1 MVRLERRRA
10 QIGQHHL
17 HGLPRESEELVS
29 MDGSLTWIAVH
40 ISFMKS
46 LYAKNCI
53 NVLVLSYSKR
63 HLRRVFIALNA
74 LNGWDHKEFQKVN
87 KYLRIILVHP
97 EFKSY
102 NYVDVIKRAW
112 VVGCGFFDIEDYDI
126 PYMASLLIHESH
138 HIAQHQTGHRSYG
151 QKAEGLALNR
161 QKKFLKKIKYSFA
174 VKWLDKKFKSSWWK
188 ALDRQKNNRI
198 KAEKLLHKFLDDKL
212 NVEYIK

>member
-1 MVRLERRRA
+1 MARPARRRA
-10 QIGQHHL
+10 QIDQHHL
-17 HGLPRESEELVS
+17 PVLPRGSEKLVS
-29 MDGSLTWIAVH
+29 VDGSLTWIAVH
-40 ISFMKS
+40 IFFMKS
-46 LYAKNCI
+46 LYAKNCKK
-53 NVLVLSYSKR
+53 VLILSYSKK

-151 QKAEGLALNR
+151 QKAEELALNR

-188 ALDRQKNNRI
+188 A
-198 KAEKLLHKFLDDKL
+198 
-212 NVEYIK
+212 